1 MEIVSNIALI
11 TINVTLFHQLIA
23 FLIFVF
29 IINRI
34 MFRPLQK
41 VMGERDSFIE
51 KIKLETVDAAKE
63 LERLTDELK
72 ERESAVRTKAMEVRR
87 ELEAGGSQEATE
99 IFASTNKEIETI
111 KENAENEINAQILG
125 ARKHLQKES
134 ETLVVNIMESLLNRR
149 LAP

>member
-1 MEIVSNIALI
+1 MS
-11 TINVTLFHQLIA
+11 
-23 FLIFVF
+23 
-29 IINRI
+29 
-34 MFRPLQK
+34 
-41 VMGERDSFIE
+41 ERDSFIE
-51 KIKLETVDAAKE
+51 TIKLETVDAAKE
-63 LERLTDELK
+63 LEHLTDELK
-72 ERESAVRTKAMEVRR
+72 ERESAVRTKAMEVRH

-111 KENAENEINAQILG
+111 KENAENEINAQILE